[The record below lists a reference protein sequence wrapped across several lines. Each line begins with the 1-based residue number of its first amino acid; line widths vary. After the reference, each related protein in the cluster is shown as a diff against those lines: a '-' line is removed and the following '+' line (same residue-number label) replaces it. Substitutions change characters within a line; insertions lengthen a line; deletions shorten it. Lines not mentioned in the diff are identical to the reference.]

1 MIFDSPFIRLTKRW
15 CRFLGAITN
24 NGRKLAN
31 FVGFYKGIQ
40 SAGAAIAFR
49 IDARKV
55 SFMNEFACNWGLL
68 LGALL
73 LAAPVIFLK
82 IRDTVPLEEDLKFSD
97 ETLADVKPTA
107 VSETSPNL

>member
-1 MIFDSPFIRLTKRW
+1 M
-15 CRFLGAITN
+15 GAITN

-40 SAGAAIAFR
+40 SAGAAIALR
-49 IDARKV
+49 IDERGA
-55 SFMNEFACNWGLL
+55 SFMGEFAANWGLL

-73 LAAPVIFLK
+73 LAAPVIFFK

-97 ETLADVKPTA
+97 ETLSDVKPIT
-107 VSETSPNL
+107 VSRTSPNLQ

>member
-1 MIFDSPFIRLTKRW
+1 MTSHGLFKRLTKSW

-49 IDARKV
+49 IDEREV
-55 SFMNEFACNWGLL
+55 SFMSEFASNWGLL

-82 IRDTVPLEEDLKFSD
+82 IRDSVPVEEDLKFSD
-97 ETLADVKPTA
+97 ETLSDVRPII
-107 VSETSPNL
+107 VSEST

>member
-1 MIFDSPFIRLTKRW
+1 M
-15 CRFLGAITN
+15 GAITN

-49 IDARKV
+49 IDERKV
-55 SFMNEFACNWGLL
+55 SFMTEFATNWGLL

-82 IRDTVPLEEDLKFSD
+82 IRDTVPVEEDLKFSD
-97 ETLADVKPTA
+97 ETLSDVIPIT
-107 VSETSPNL
+107 VSSRTSNL

>member
-1 MIFDSPFIRLTKRW
+1 M
-15 CRFLGAITN
+15 GAITN

-49 IDARKV
+49 IDERKV
-55 SFMNEFACNWGLL
+55 SFMSEFAANWALL

-82 IRDTVPLEEDLKFSD
+82 IKDTVPVEEDLKFSD
-97 ETLADVKPTA
+97 ETLADVKPAA
-107 VSETSPNL
+107 VL